1 MNDTKEKRATFT
13 PGPWASEDCTPG
25 ESVGLRFAI
34 KSKGGIVA
42 RTTDGWN
49 DACANARLIAFAPEM
64 YELLRDILVEYEAE
78 AKAEGWD
85 LPTSGE
91 MIRELLDKV
100 EGGEG

>member
-1 MNDTKEKRATFT
+1 MKDTKEKHATFT
-13 PGPWASEDCTPG
+13 PGPWYVRPGKDYYHVHGRVQVALVENWTAEDPT
-25 ESVGLRFAI
+25 V
-34 KSKGGIVA
+34 
-42 RTTDGWN
+42 
-49 DACANARLIAFAPEM
+49 NARLIASAPEM

>member
-1 MNDTKEKRATFT
+1 
-13 PGPWASEDCTPG
+13 
-25 ESVGLRFAI
+25 
-34 KSKGGIVA
+34 
-42 RTTDGWN
+42 
-49 DACANARLIAFAPEM
+49 
-64 YELLRDILVEYEAE
+64 LLRDILVEYEAE